1 VSDRVAVVG
10 CGLVGSGWAIVFA
23 RAGYQVALYDSES
36 GVADAARERIAG
48 NLAELS
54 RHNLIADPDAT
65 LAHVVVSNG
74 LADALA
80 DAAYVQESVFE
91 SVAIKKAVFAEIDAV
106 LGPTAVVGSSSSG
119 IPASSFTADVACRQ
133 RCLVAH
139 PVNPPYLVPVVE
151 LVPAP
156 WTDPASLKAVHRLM
170 QHVGQVPVLLARE
183 IEGFILNRLQG
194 ALLSE
199 AWHLVGEGY
208 ATVEDVDLTVSHG
221 LGLRW
226 SFMGP
231 FETIDL
237 NAPGGVAD
245 YARRLGPLYERI
257 ATSDAPPQ
265 AWSDELIAE
274 VERQRRILLPRRRL
288 TERTQWRDRRLMTLA
303 TQRRENEHS
312 DSSERE
318 ISAATE
324 G

>member
-1 VSDRVAVVG
+1 MSERVAVVG

-23 RAGYQVALYDSES
+23 RAGCQVALYDSES
-36 GVADAARERIAG
+36 GAAEAARDRIAQ
-48 NLAELS
+48 NLNELS
-54 RHNLIADPDAT
+54 RHNLVVNPEAM
-65 LAHVVVSNG
+65 LARIVVSCS

-91 SVAIKKAVFAEIDAV
+91 RVAIKRAVFAEIDAV
-106 LGPTAVVGSSSSG
+106 LGSTTVVGSSSSG
-119 IPASSFTADVACRQ
+119 IPASSFTADVACRN

-139 PVNPPYLVPVVE
+139 PVNPPYLIPVVE

-156 WTDPASLKAVHRLM
+156 WTDPAALEDVHRLM
-170 QHVGQVPVLLARE
+170 QRMGQVPVLLARE

-194 ALLSE
+194 ALLNE
-199 AWHLVGEGY
+199 AWRLVGEGY

-257 ATSDAPPQ
+257 ATSDAPPRG
-265 AWSDELIAE
+265 WSDELIAE
-274 VERQRRILLPRRRL
+274 VERQRRALLPRRRL

-303 TQRRENEHS
+303 THRREIERS
-312 DSSERE
+312 ESAERE
-318 ISAATE
+318 MSAATE